1 MNSQKPIRIVFD
13 ATPLL
18 NNKSGV
24 GYFVFNLVQ
33 ALAQRYPEEIRLT
46 GYYFNFLGRS
56 SHNLPT
62 ANNISYREIK
72 LFPGRLLSI
81 TRSLG
86 FQFPLNNFLRLK
98 GDVLLATNF
107 VPSIKIR
114 HTPTVTMIYD
124 LVFLDAPHFVQ
135 SKNLTFLSKWVPAT
149 IRQASKVVVNSQFTK
164 HRLQEM
170 LNIPPK
176 DIIVLPIPPAS
187 HVKEDKSILQRLNL
201 KEGYILF
208 VGTIEPRKN
217 LVELLDAYR
226 QLPSSLRDKYPL
238 VLAGGKGW
246 QDEAILNKVEA
257 LQKAGLRV
265 VLTGYISD
273 GEKAAL
279 YETATLCVQP
289 SSYEGFGMPVLEA
302 MSYGKPVLCSDL
314 PVLREVG
321 GTAAHYT
328 SGDAKHLSQAM
339 AQILGDPALLKQLA
353 KNSAEHVY
361 KYESWSTVAEKLL
374 QELFTLTNTQ
384 T

>member
-1 MNSQKPIRIVFD
+1 MNSQKPIKVIFD

-24 GYFVFNLVQ
+24 GYFVFNLIQ
-33 ALAQRYPEEIRLT
+33 ALSQRYPNEVQLV

-56 SHNLPT
+56 SHSLPK

-81 TRSLG
+81 TRFLG
-86 FQFPLNNFLRLK
+86 FQFPLNSFLRLK
-98 GDVLLATNF
+98 GDILLATNF

-114 HTPTVTMIYD
+114 HTPTVTIIYD
-124 LVFLDAPHFVQ
+124 LVFLDLPHFVQ
-135 SKNLTFLSKWVPAT
+135 SKNLAFLSKWVPAT
-149 IRQASKVVVNSQFTK
+149 VRQASRVVVNSQFTK
-164 HRLQEM
+164 YRIQEK
-170 LNIPPK
+170 LNVPPN
-176 DIIVLPIPPAS
+176 DIIVLPIPPAD
-187 HVKEDKSILQRLNL
+187 HAKADKSVLQRLNL
-201 KEGYILF
+201 KDSCILF

-217 LVELLDAYR
+217 LVELLEAYR
-226 QLPSSLRDKYPL
+226 QLPVEQQDKYPL

-257 LQKAGLRV
+257 LQKAGLKV

-302 MSYGKPVLCSDL
+302 MSYGKPVLCSDI
-314 PVLREVG
+314 PVLREVA
-321 GTAAHYT
+321 GTAALYT
-328 SGDAKHLSQAM
+328 NGDAKHLSQAM
-339 AQILGDPALLKQLA
+339 SQILGDSALLTKLA
-353 KNSAEHVY
+353 KNSIEHVHN
-361 KYESWSTVAEKLL
+361 YEQWPTVAEKLFK
-374 QELFTLTNTQ
+374 ELSALADT
-384 T
+384 